1 MTSQVALMN
10 LYGVAL
16 ASDTLASRRVDDG
29 FKTTD
34 GNSKIWSIPGHK
46 IQVMHYGSTFLG
58 ETPHKIHFEAW
69 TRTLTKPLNT
79 VTDYV
84 KSYQAY
90 CASTKS
96 IHGIQAEGFNFKRV
110 LKNYLERLNNKSQGA
125 IETEYKNFENFYKNS
140 DKFDG
145 TSLEWVTA
153 TIAKYKINL
162 DELIAEIFDQ
172 PLDTKTKN
180 SLKRGMKQFAIAA
193 YDLAWDTNLV
203 FIGFGAKDE
212 FAGSQRLLTR
222 GIFNQ
227 RHLAI
232 VEEALYVDPN
242 DIDSRIIYA
251 AQSDA
256 MKGFIQGY
264 NPRFGSKMETT
275 VQKHITDFL
284 DAKKFEN
291 WHAPKISDAIAD
303 ELLDFSRSTF
313 INPAFHAIMNMS
325 PEKLAQAARGLVA
338 LEAAA
343 ASISSQ
349 VATVGGPIEASTIT
363 KKDGVVWAT
372 S

>member
-1 MTSQVALMN
+1 MN

-34 GNSKIWSIPGHK
+34 GNNKIWSIPGHNV
-46 IQVMHYGSTFLG
+46 QVLHYGSTFLG
-58 ETPHKIHFEAW
+58 ETPHKIQFEAW
-69 TRTLTKPLNT
+69 TRTLTKPLAT

-90 CASTKS
+90 CASAKS
-96 IHGIQAEGFNFKRV
+96 VHGRNSEYIGVKRI
-110 LKNYLERLNNKSQGA
+110 LKNYLERLNNKTQGNIA
-125 IETEYKNFENFYKNS
+125 EEYRNFENFYKNS
-140 DKFDG
+140 EKFDG
-145 TSLEWVTA
+145 TTNEWVTA
-153 TIAKYKINL
+153 TITKFKIDL
-162 DELIAEIFDQ
+162 DELIKEVFDQ

-180 SLKRGMKQFAIAA
+180 SLKRGMKQFMIAA
-193 YDLAWDTNLV
+193 WDLTWDTNLV

-212 FAGSQRLLTR
+212 FAGSQRLLIR

-227 RHLAI
+227 RLLA
-232 VEEALYVDPN
+232 VTEEALYVHPDH
-242 DIDSRIIYA
+242 IDSRIIYA

-264 NPRFGSKMETT
+264 TPRFGNKLEDT
-275 VQKHITDFL
+275 VKRHITDFL

-291 WHAPKISDAIAD
+291 WHAPKIADAIAD
-303 ELLDFSRSTF
+303 ELLEFSRNTF

-325 PEKLAQAARGLVA
+325 PEQLANAARGLVA

-349 VATVGGPIEASTIT
+349 VATVGGPIEVSTIT
-363 KKDGVVWAT
+363 KKDGVGWAT